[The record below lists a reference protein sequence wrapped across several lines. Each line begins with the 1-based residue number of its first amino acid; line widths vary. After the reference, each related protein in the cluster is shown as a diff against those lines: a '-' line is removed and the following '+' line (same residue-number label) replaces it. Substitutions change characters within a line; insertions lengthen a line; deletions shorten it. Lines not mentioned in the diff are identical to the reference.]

1 MTPETTD
8 TFTAAATENSNPGY
22 AGIEFWPDMT
32 EYTKKYPVDFV
43 YPDNSQA
50 YFFSSSD
57 EETVD
62 LHFKWMQQY
71 GIDGV
76 FIQRFISSITS
87 QAIGKV
93 LKHAVKAA
101 KKYNRAFSIMYDCS
115 GLSTEADIYKVLND
129 WKIINAKSVFPIRL
143 YVLPIFTITENR

>member
-1 MTPETTD
+1 MAGYQGWFSVKGDDSGNNGYVHCGRDGKFE
-8 TFTAAATENSNPGY
+8 PGY

-87 QAIGKV
+87 QACRKSS
-93 LKHAVKAA
+93 
-101 KKYNRAFSIMYDCS
+101 KKI
-115 GLSTEADIYKVLND
+115 
-129 WKIINAKSVFPIRL
+129 
-143 YVLPIFTITENR
+143 